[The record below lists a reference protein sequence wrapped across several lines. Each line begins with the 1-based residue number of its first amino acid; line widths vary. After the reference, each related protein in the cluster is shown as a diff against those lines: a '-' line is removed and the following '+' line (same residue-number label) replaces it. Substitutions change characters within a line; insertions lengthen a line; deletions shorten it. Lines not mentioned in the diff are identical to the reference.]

1 MTNCRTTNGKRSKR
15 ETVHEAISLVQRL
28 TDVFHKR
35 RAALAGEVGLTEKQW
50 LVLERISDEHFMPS
64 MFAKE
69 QASSP
74 AAVSKIVR
82 QLIDKGVVS
91 VSLSDAD
98 ARQREYQLTASGK
111 QMMSELRVLREA
123 AIDKIWMAREQAE
136 LDSFCDFMAQ
146 LIASIE
152 TFSKKGGL
160 SHHG

>member
-1 MTNCRTTNGKRSKR
+1 MPNRDTDNIRLKR
-15 ETVHEAISLVQRL
+15 ETVHEAIGLVQRL
-28 TDVFHKR
+28 SEVFHKR

-98 ARQREYQLTASGK
+98 ARQREYQLTTEGK
-111 QMMSELRVLREA
+111 EMMTRLRALREA
-123 AIDKIWMAREQAE
+123 AIDKIWMTREQTALE
-136 LDSFCDFMAQ
+136 DFCDFMAQ

-152 TFSKKGGL
+152 TFSRKEV
-160 SHHG
+160 